1 MSEEKKGIVIVMFKY
16 SVIVKGIER
25 KLSDCGYN
33 VTILAEE
40 YDMIQKLDLITSLF
54 IVYLPKGIADN
65 RGDIGQ
71 LMHICDRIQATGRNM
86 VLIGEKDDAP
96 RLMEQCPQLLAYAW
110 VNRPVKMNELEVIA
124 EKAIKD
130 SGKKKI
136 LIVDDD
142 SAYAKMAQEWLKN
155 DYQAYSVTGGMNAI
169 SFLLKSPVD
178 LILLDYEMPV
188 VDGPQVFQMLRQEP
202 VTQHIPVVFLTGVGT
217 REGVERVMALKP
229 DGYILKSTT
238 KEKLLN
244 YLREKI
250 G

>member
-25 KLSDCGYN
+25 KLSDCGYC

-40 YDMIQKLDLITSLF
+40 YDMIQKLDLMTALF

-65 RGDIGQ
+65 RGDLGQ
-71 LMHICDRIQATGRNM
+71 LTQIYDMIQATGRNM

-96 RLMEQCPQLLAYAW
+96 RLIDKCPHLSAHAW
-110 VNRPVKMNELEVIA
+110 VNRPVKMDNLESIV
-124 EKAIKD
+124 ENAIKN

-142 SAYAKMAQEWLKN
+142 PSYAKMAMEWLKD
-155 DYQAYSVTGGMNAI
+155 DYQAFIVSGGMNAI
-169 SFLLKSPVD
+169 LFLLKNPVD

-188 VDGPQVFQMLRQEP
+188 VDGPQVLQMLRQEP
-202 VTQHIPVVFLTGVGT
+202 ATQKIPVVFLTGVGT
-217 REGVERVMALKP
+217 REDVERVMALKP

-238 KEKLLN
+238 KEKLLAA
-244 YLREKI
+244 LHKKI
-250 G
+250 